1 MDSILILLF
10 LPQIIVCFNFF
21 LCIYILL
28 QYMHMVIF
36 ITTCLHGRIMDSMYN
51 CICVRIRIT

>member
-21 LCIYILL
+21 FVYIYI
-28 QYMHMVIF
+28 
-36 ITTCLHGRIMDSMYN
+36 ITVHAYGHIHNNVPSC
-51 CICVRIRIT
+51 